1 MQVCWMPYKGIT
13 GHDADLRTS
22 TYKGTICA
30 TETYEPYHPDR
41 VLRQFGRWQGIPDPP
56 ITPLPGSKR
65 GEMIAGYT
73 LTWDP
78 AHYGWE
84 DRHARIPESLRS
96 QPVGAISLW
105 GTVDEY
111 PGWYARHCHPFVLEA
126 SYRHPPSSLRL
137 PPLPADSVRVS
148 I

>member
-1 MQVCWMPYKGIT
+1 MQVCWMPYRGIT
-13 GHDADLRTS
+13 GHEADIRVS
-22 TYKGTICA
+22 AYRGTIGA
-30 TETYEPYHPDR
+30 IDLFEPYHPDR

-65 GEMIAGYT
+65 TKTIGAYK
-73 LTWDP
+73 LTWDR
-78 AHYGWE
+78 AHYGWAQ
-84 DRHARIPESLRS
+84 RHARIPAPLTAL
-96 QPVGAISLW
+96 PVGTQSLW

-126 SYRHPPSSLRL
+126 SYRQVPSCLRL
-137 PPLPADSVRVS
+137 PPLPADSVRVF